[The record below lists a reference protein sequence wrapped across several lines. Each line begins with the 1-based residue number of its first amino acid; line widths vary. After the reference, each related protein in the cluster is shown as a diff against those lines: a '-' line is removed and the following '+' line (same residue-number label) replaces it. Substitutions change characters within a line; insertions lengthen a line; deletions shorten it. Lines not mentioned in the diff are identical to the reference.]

1 MNYDI
6 HQFQKRLEAASEQI
20 RKAES
25 IPDENRLAILKF
37 IDFCQGQGL
46 APATVIKHVVALRH
60 IARFLSTIQ
69 KK

>member
-1 MNYDI
+1 
-6 HQFQKRLEAASEQI
+6 
-20 RKAES
+20 
-25 IPDENRLAILKF
+25 
-37 IDFCQGQGL
+37 L